1 MLGGHLILNKIVG
14 AYLIKGQVKYVNFH
28 DTYFI
33 YFKILDGILHIKQR
47 FAINP

>member
-1 MLGGHLILNKIVG
+1 LNKIVG